1 MVEKFFGKVSIFV
14 NAENFTDVR
23 QSRYKTVVNGPHTA
37 PYFDEIWTH
46 TEGFVV
52 NGGVKL
58 RL

>member
-1 MVEKFFGKVSIFV
+1 MVEKSFGKISVFV

-23 QSRYKTVVNGPHTA
+23 QSNYKRVVNGPHTS

-52 NGGVKL
+52 NGGIKL
-58 RL
+58 KL